1 MNRFAQRSAATL
13 AAIAISAGG
22 AVWVGCGS
30 NDTSDKVNNALDQS
44 QKAIDQ
50 AQKKGQKAVNQATDE
65 ANKAVKEAKKQANNS
80 GY

>member
-1 MNRFAQRSAATL
+1 MNRFAQRSAAAL

-30 NDTSDKVNNALDQS
+30 SDTSNKVNNALDQS

-65 ANKAVKEAKKQANNS
+65 ANKAVKEAKRQANNS

>member
-22 AVWVGCGS
+22 AVWMGCGGS
-30 NDTSDKVNNALDQS
+30 GTSDKVNNALDQS

-50 AQKKGQKAVNQATDE
+50 ARKKGQKAVNQATDK
-65 ANKAVKEAKKQANNS
+65 ANAAVKQAKKQANNS

>member
-1 MNRFAQRSAATL
+1 MNRFAQRPAVAL

-22 AVWVGCGS
+22 AVWAGCGS
-30 NDTSDKVNNALDQS
+30 SDTNDKVNNALDQS

-50 AQKKGQKAVNQATDE
+50 AQKKGQKAVNQATHE
-65 ANKAVKEAKKQANNS
+65 AHKAIKEAKKQVKDN